1 MAPGSKIDNGCV
13 LPFAPL
19 IKHAARAPHAFDH
32 DADRQDNFQVRPDD
46 VHEAAANFVVGHLF
60 HEDGPVLGH
69 TRLLCL
75 RKSSGSLTQIN
86 CNRLIA
92 FEFERFRLFF
102 ENPSLHGDVPMSG
115 GEATRFSNGRVAK
128 LWRRG

>member
-1 MAPGSKIDNGCV
+1 MAPGSKIDNGPV
-13 LPFAPL
+13 LPFVPL
-19 IKHAARAPHAFDH
+19 IKHAARAPHPFDH

-75 RKSSGSLTQIN
+75 RKSSGSLTQVN
-86 CNRLIA
+86 CNRLTGFKSGPFWLFLEILRGVLPVLRA
-92 FEFERFRLFF
+92 GGPARFKL
-102 ENPSLHGDVPMSG
+102 PLAQLSQ
-115 GEATRFSNGRVAK
+115 VAA
-128 LWRRG
+128 